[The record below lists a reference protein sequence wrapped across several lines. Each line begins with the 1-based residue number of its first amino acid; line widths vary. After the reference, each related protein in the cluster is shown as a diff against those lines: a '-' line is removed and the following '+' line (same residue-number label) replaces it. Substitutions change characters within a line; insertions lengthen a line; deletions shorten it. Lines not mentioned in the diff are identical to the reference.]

1 MINRRDFLNTAG
13 VAAATSRSIL
23 GANEQV
29 NFAVIGI
36 GGRGRGHVDGFAKLP
51 NCKIAAVCD
60 VNQAAQERA
69 VAQVEKLQGHKPKVY
84 ADMRRLFD
92 DKEIDAVSTATP
104 NHWHALTTIWGCQ
117 AGKHVYVEKPACHNV
132 FEGRKMIE
140 AARKYNRMVQVG
152 SQGRSMP
159 HIIEAV
165 RLLRE
170 GAIRKV
176 YMAKGLCYKRRK
188 SIGRTP
194 DEPVPAGVN
203 WDLFLGPAQ
212 MKPYS
217 KNKFAYNWHW
227 FWDTGNGDIGNQG
240 VHEMDMARW
249 GLGKP
254 GLPNWVFSSGG
265 KFIYDDD
272 QETPNTQLATF
283 GYGDSQLYFEVRGI
297 LTGEECAV
305 DRGGTNVVGDYF
317 LGADGYLSVAF
328 GGCKVF
334 KGEKN
339 ELASEH
345 KPESGRE
352 NRHFANFLQAVR
364 SGNYKDLNADVEVGV
379 MSACLCHLA
388 NISYRLG
395 RKLAFNPDTWT
406 FVSDS
411 EANRM
416 LTREYRK
423 PYVVPDRV

>member
-1 MINRRDFLNTAG
+1 
-13 VAAATSRSIL
+13 
-23 GANEQV
+23 
-29 NFAVIGI
+29 
-36 GGRGRGHVDGFAKLP
+36 
-51 NCKIAAVCD
+51 
-60 VNQAAQERA
+60 
-69 VAQVEKLQGHKPKVY
+69 
-84 ADMRRLFD
+84 
-92 DKEIDAVSTATP
+92 
-104 NHWHALTTIWGCQ
+104 
-117 AGKHVYVEKPACHNV
+117 
-132 FEGRKMIE
+132 
-140 AARKYNRMVQVG
+140 MVQVG

-170 GAIRKV
+170 GAIGKV

-265 KFIYDDD
+265 KFIYEDD

-283 GYGDSQLYFEVRGI
+283 GYGDSQLSFEVRGI

-345 KPESGRE
+345 KPEPGRE

-406 FVSDS
+406 FVGDS